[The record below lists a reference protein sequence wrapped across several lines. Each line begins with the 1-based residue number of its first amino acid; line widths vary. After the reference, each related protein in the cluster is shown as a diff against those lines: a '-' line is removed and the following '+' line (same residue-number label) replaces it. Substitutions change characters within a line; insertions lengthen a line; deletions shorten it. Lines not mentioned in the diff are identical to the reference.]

1 MILGVVLTRHRRKYS
16 AMTSRKK
23 KRLRSAEYLLR
34 GLSHVK
40 IDVIQA
46 GSAAVAI
53 LLSEYNA
60 VHLLAIAIEE

>member
-1 MILGVVLTRHRRKYS
+1 MNNTKGGNTVQWLQEKTKG
-16 AMTSRKK
+16 
-23 KRLRSAEYLLR
+23 LRSAEYPLR

-40 IDVIQA
+40 IDVTQA
-46 GSAAVAI
+46 GSATVAM